1 MFNLERLFPDIVFS
15 SNSLI
20 SYLIKSSNKWCRH
33 IVGCQVEKKQRLP
46 SPCSRPF
53 WAQIL
58 LNQPWQWVKEVET
71 CCCCVFKNTWVM
83 IWRIHI
89 ILRVGYDPMVM
100 FFISFCARICWCRS
114 HDQSKCP
121 WWPCWFSASGPT
133 GHCNNNDWS
142 SGGQLI
148 INRVINPSWGIHLFF
163 SPQSYSYLYFI
174 LFIVVVVVVVFVLIV
189 WLWLACCATALWL

>member
-1 MFNLERLFPDIVFS
+1 MFNLERLFPDIVCFLQTALYHILS
-15 SNSLI
+15 SHPTSDAVTL
-20 SYLIKSSNKWCRH
+20 LAAKC
-33 IVGCQVEKKQRLP
+33 LP

-148 INRVINPSWGIHLFF
+148 INGVINPSWGIRLFF

-174 LFIVVVVVVVFVLIV
+174 LFIVVVVVVVFVLVV
-189 WLWLACCATALWL
+189 WLWLAWLWL